1 MYKKINPFDAY
12 HETIEKLSGDG
23 ILLVA
28 GDPPNIMTIGWGT
41 LGVIW
46 GIPVFTVLVRPTRY
60 TFQVIEKSHDFSV
73 NVLPD
78 EFKKQLAFCGT
89 RSGKTID
96 KIKECGFK
104 MEKGIEI
111 STPFLS
117 EATIHYE
124 CRIAEKTRLDPGTME
139 PLVINKYYP
148 LRDFHTVYYGE
159 IMGAYK
165 NY

>member
-1 MYKKINPFDAY
+1 MKKKINPFDAY

-23 ILLVA
+23 ILLVT
-28 GDPPNIMTIGWGT
+28 GDPPNLMTIGWGT

-46 GIPVFTVLVRPTRY
+46 GMPVFTVLVRPTRY
-60 TFQVIEKSHDFSV
+60 TFQLIEQSNDFSV

-78 EFKKQLAFCGT
+78 EFKQQLAFCGT

-111 STPFLS
+111 SAPFLS
-117 EATIHYE
+117 EAIIHYE
-124 CRIAEKTRLDPGTME
+124 CRIVEKARLDPGTME
-139 PLVINKYYP
+139 PLVINRYYP

-159 IMGAYK
+159 IVGVYR
-165 NY
+165 